1 MSEEIGEIRGKDFH
15 SLLKG
20 GKDGRPI
27 EKEFRPHNVAWK
39 EFPRPPPSAVGRS
52 DRLSSTRW
60 KWIDFHLLSTAES
73 SGVCGRTDCG
83 SCDDFH
89 FSGLIESVSRAIAA
103 LIEWAYLTDLS
114 AGAELTYLPFAAAAC
129 REICSRCRSA
139 GKESPWKNGMDAPI
153 EFAAAPLLKEGKR
166 RKKTDQYRGQR
177 RKACMLRNPCKWARN
192 ASLAR
197 QPSRCSKYKATRTD
211 RRTPD

>member
-1 MSEEIGEIRGKDFH
+1 MHAAQSEASTARSGGLSEEIGEIRGKDFH

-39 EFPRPPPSAVGRS
+39 EFPRPPPSAVGPTDYLRRGRNGLTS
-52 DRLSSTRW
+52 IFCLRPRATRRG
-60 KWIDFHLLSTAES
+60 L
-73 SGVCGRTDCG
+73 RTDGRRTVRG

-139 GKESPWKNGMDAPI
+139 GKESPRRMGWMPRSSL
-153 EFAAAPLLKEGKR
+153 PLR
-166 RKKTDQYRGQR
+166 
-177 RKACMLRNPCKWARN
+177 PF
-192 ASLAR
+192 
-197 QPSRCSKYKATRTD
+197 
-211 RRTPD
+211 